1 MGKRTVDRLVFV
13 FDANS
18 GKWNALVDS
27 AKKALGLRGCSLC
40 AVTHG
45 LLGEKEGWKECKEG
59 FGVPIDYVHKDEMHH
74 DLKKVAEGNLPCVI
88 SVVDGEP
95 IMLIPPDVLEQ
106 CKGSV
111 SELKKKIQR
120 HCAIN
125 DLELALS

>member
-1 MGKRTVDRLVFV
+1 MGKRKVDRLIFV

-18 GKWNALVDS
+18 GKWDAFVDS
-27 AKKALGLRGCSLC
+27 AKKTLRLKGCALC
-40 AVTHG
+40 AITHG
-45 LLGEKEGWKECKEG
+45 LLGEKEAWKECKEG
-59 FGVPIDYVHKDEMHH
+59 FGIPIDYVHKDEMDH

-95 IMLIPPDVLEQ
+95 IMLILPDVLEQ

-111 SELKKKIQR
+111 SELKGQIQY

-125 DLELALS
+125 DLEIALL